1 MKPIQHRSAVGGFFS
16 RLLSLCIAAI
26 ALAACSTTAPYPP
39 APTKIESPNL
49 SYKIAPLDSLNI
61 VVWRNPELSTTVTV
75 RPDGYISTPLVEDMQ
90 AAGRAPADL
99 ARDVEKA
106 LSKYIR
112 EPVVSVVVTAFQ
124 AGYSDQ
130 VRIVGDVG
138 KPLAVPYRENMT
150 ILDLVIQAGGP
161 TDFANTK
168 GTMIIRGSEG
178 GKRYS
183 VRLNDLLQGG
193 DTSANVTLMP
203 GDIVVVPRSL
213 F

>member
-1 MKPIQHRSAVGGFFS
+1 MKAIQICQSMGGLAV
-16 RLLSLCIAAI
+16 RLLTVFVATI

-39 APTKIESPNL
+39 APTKVDPPNL
-49 SYKIAPLDSLNI
+49 SYKIAPLDALNI
-61 VVWRNPELSTTVTV
+61 VVWRNPELSATVTV
-75 RPDGYISTPLVEDMQ
+75 RPDGYISTPLIADIQ
-90 AAGRAPADL
+90 AAGRSPANLSHDI
-99 ARDVEKA
+99 EKA

-112 EPVVSVVVTAFQ
+112 EPVVSVVVTGFQ
-124 AGYSDQ
+124 GGYSDQ

-150 ILDLVIQAGGP
+150 ILDIVIQAGGP
-161 TDFANTK
+161 TEFANTN
-168 GTMIIRGSEG
+168 GTVIIRGSEG

-183 VRLNDLLQGG
+183 VRLNDLIRGG
-193 DTSANVTLMP
+193 DASANVPLMP

>member
-1 MKPIQHRSAVGGFFS
+1 MKAIQICQSMGGLAV
-16 RLLSLCIAAI
+16 RLLTVFVATI

-39 APTKIESPNL
+39 APTKVDPPNL
-49 SYKIAPLDSLNI
+49 SYKIAPLDALNI
-61 VVWRNPELSTTVTV
+61 VVWRNPELSATVTV
-75 RPDGYISTPLVEDMQ
+75 RPDGYISTPLIADIQ
-90 AAGRAPADL
+90 AAGRSPADL
-99 ARDVEKA
+99 SHDIEKA

-112 EPVVSVVVTAFQ
+112 EPVVSVVVTGFQ
-124 AGYSDQ
+124 GGYSDQ

-150 ILDLVIQAGGP
+150 ILDIVIQAGGP
-161 TDFANTK
+161 TEFANTN
-168 GTMIIRGSEG
+168 GTVIIRGSEG

-183 VRLNDLLQGG
+183 VRLNDLIRGG
-193 DTSANVTLMP
+193 DASANVPLMP

>member
-1 MKPIQHRSAVGGFFS
+1 MQLIQHRSAVGNLFS
-16 RLLSLCIAAI
+16 RLLLLCVAAI

-39 APTKIESPNL
+39 APTKVEPPNL

-61 VVWRNPELSTTVTV
+61 VVWRNPELSATVTV
-75 RPDGYISTPLVEDMQ
+75 RPDGYISTPLVENMQ
-90 AAGRAPADL
+90 AAGRTPADL

-112 EPVVSVVVTAFQ
+112 EPVVSIVVTGFQ
-124 AGYSDQ
+124 AGYTDQ

-161 TDFANTK
+161 TEFANTK

-183 VRLNDLLQGG
+183 VRLNELLQGG
-193 DTSANVTLMP
+193 DTAANVNLMP